1 MQDKDIKEDAD
12 FSDNSD
18 ETKDPGKEKIDNGAV
33 EPSYTDEPDKPD
45 KPEKLAKNTSHKKKR
60 LHHMP
65 PILKH
70 VFQAA
75 VAIVFIA
82 VVALQ
87 INTNIFIHKLGLDK
101 TGITY
106 AIDDIVIDDS
116 GNEDDNMYIE
126 YQKNDK
132 KNYYIAY
139 KIGGYEIGLYNI
151 AGKLSAFNSLG
162 SQYGKF
168 TITDNK
174 LSDSTMA
181 KDMKNIKNILNVHAS
196 FMYPVK
202 YNLATA
208 SDATA
213 ESSTAAETST
223 NTESVYIVRNNHYLY
238 YFYTDKNGLCDRF
251 EVYDR
256 TNEDEDEIFRIRVLR
271 SGSSSPTAITFP
283 DGLSDGDYKSVTGEE
298 FTKTANNFIVSA
310 LAATTSE
317 DYLKS
322 QQETTD
328 STSDTAETVSSDTSD
343 SSQGT
348 DASTAK

>member
-1 MQDKDIKEDAD
+1 MQDKDTKKDTVGS
-12 FSDNSD
+12 SDNDNGVISE
-18 ETKDPGKEKIDNGAV
+18 ETKDPGKEKTDSGVV
-33 EPSYTDEPDKPD
+33 EPSYTDEPGEPKESVKDTP
-45 KPEKLAKNTSHKKKR
+45 HKKKR

-70 VFQAA
+70 IFQTA
-75 VAIVFIA
+75 VAIILVA
-82 VVALQ
+82 VVILQ

-106 AIDDIVIDDS
+106 AIDDIIVDDS
-116 GNEDDNMYIE
+116 GKDDSMYIE

-168 TITDNK
+168 TVTDDK

-181 KDMKNIKNILNVHAS
+181 KDIKNINNILNVHAS

-202 YNLATA
+202 YNLASA
-208 SDATA
+208 SDTTA
-213 ESSTAAETST
+213 ESSTAAAVST
-223 NTESVYIVRNNHYLY
+223 NTESVYIVENNHYLY
-238 YFYTDKNGLCDRF
+238 YFYTDKDGLCDRF

-271 SGSSSPTAITFP
+271 SGSSLPTAITFP
-283 DGLSDGDYKSVTGEE
+283 DGLSDGDYKNVTGEE
-298 FTKTANNFIVSA
+298 FAKTANNFIVSA

-328 STSDTAETVSSDTSD
+328 STSDASKSSKSSSSTNTST
-343 SSQGT
+343 S
-348 DASTAK
+348 K